1 MNRFFKQTRH
11 LSSYRNMYFWLIQR
25 KNSNIYDFGFKQNII
40 NEKGH
45 IDKIN
50 LSIDNSNLILKKDEE
65 IGSYEINN
73 TIYKINNPIEDC
85 NLIKLYNLDLN
96 KLNSNPEIID
106 NKIATFEIKHDIL
119 RDSYYKFFR

>member
-1 MNRFFKQTRH
+1 MNRFFKQTH
-11 LSSYRNMYFWLIQR
+11 SLSSYRNMYFWLIQR

-40 NEKGH
+40 SEKGH
-45 IDKIN
+45 IGKIN
-50 LSIDNSNLILKKDEE
+50 FIIDNSNIILKKYEE
-65 IGSYEINN
+65 IGNYEINN
-73 TIYKINNPIEDC
+73 SIYTISNPIGEC

-119 RDSYYKFFR
+119 RDSYYNFFR